1 MSGQT
6 AGFGA
11 PFGHRAARGARLLS
25 APAFDWIYIT
35 LILLAEVGFTLDVL
49 SHVLYGPDQSVL
61 SAYHLLMYGS
71 MAMLGA
77 YLAYA
82 GATRMREGASWRN
95 ALPAGYGLGFVGVM
109 IFGISGGLDLIGHAL
124 FGFETGTEAILSPT
138 HTGLFLGFA
147 LIRLAL
153 PLAAG
158 ARQHAGIRQSW
169 VDYVPAMIAIALL
182 FQLFT
187 FLAPNTPLEGQGA
200 DWATQALRGVGDTVA
215 YTVGIGGI
223 LLLTV
228 LYVGLMIGALR
239 VVRLPVGSITGITVL
254 FMLLTNA
261 PSLLSGGL
269 DLTFVPVWLA
279 AGIVGDLWLLVGR
292 QWIKNE
298 VWTLRLF
305 GLVVPLVLWG
315 AYFATLF
322 LTNAGGG
329 VWWSFYMWTGAV
341 GQAVLT
347 GFMIAVLATLPAL
360 TPAEGETR

>member
-6 AGFGA
+6 AGFRP
-11 PFGHRAARGARLLS
+11 PFGHQAARGTRLLS
-25 APAFDWIYIT
+25 APAFDWIFIV
-35 LILLAEVGFTLDVL
+35 LILLAEVGFTLDVT
-49 SHVLYGPDQSVL
+49 SHFLYGPDQSVL

-71 MAMLGA
+71 LAMLGA
-77 YLAYA
+77 YLAYT

-95 ALPAGYGLGFVGVM
+95 ALPTGYGLGFVGVM
-109 IFGISGGLDLIGHAL
+109 IFGVSGGLDLIGHAL

-147 LIRLAL
+147 VIRLAL

-158 ARQHAGIRQSW
+158 ARQRAGIRQSW
-169 VDYVPAMIAIALL
+169 VDYVPSMIAVALL

-187 FLAPNTPLEGQGA
+187 FLAPNLPLEGQGA
-200 DWATQALRGVGDTVA
+200 DWSTQALRSVGDTVA

-228 LYVGLMIGALR
+228 LYVGLMVGALR
-239 VVRLPVGSITGITVL
+239 VVRLPVGSITAITIFLMV
-254 FMLLTNA
+254 LTNA

-269 DLTFVPVWLA
+269 DLTFVPVWLT
-279 AGIVGDLWLLVGR
+279 AGIVGDLLLLVGR

-298 VWTLRLF
+298 AWTLRLF
-305 GLVVPLVLWG
+305 GLVVPLALWG
-315 AYFATLF
+315 SYFATLF

-329 VWWSFYMWTGAV
+329 VWWTGYIWTGVV

-347 GFMIAVLATLPAL
+347 GFMIAVLATLPARA
-360 TPAEGETR
+360 PAEGDAR